1 MREQRGQQLLT
12 SSRGRLDYAISE
24 PCAVSC
30 WLNLP
35 AFLENSL
42 YCYLMVSPYH
52 KEEATF
58 AYCSWESIY
67 NNKNRS
73 LLKNK
78 KLEELRIFKTF
89 WFRKNEFGFP

>member
-35 AFLENSL
+35 AFLGIENSL
-42 YCYLMVSPYH
+42 YCYPSIATLWFPLITRRKLIVVGNPFVII
-52 KEEATF
+52 KIEA
-58 AYCSWESIY
+58 Y
-67 NNKNRS
+67 
-73 LLKNK
+73 
-78 KLEELRIFKTF
+78 
-89 WFRKNEFGFP
+89 